1 MVSPELIRRYP
12 FFAGLKHEFLTLLAQ
27 IADETEVAAGDY
39 FFQEHERLDTFY
51 VCMSGEVAI
60 VLPVPA
66 KDVEQKVSGQLTGQL
81 QTSDVVVSMVGAG
94 EVFGWSALIP
104 PHEATAS
111 ARATKLCQVIAFD
124 SQALLTEFEHNC
136 PLALLLTQRAAQ
148 IGRDRLHNQR
158 IEVLAHLAT

>member
-27 IADETEVAAGDY
+27 ISDEVEVATGDY
-39 FFQEHERLDTFY
+39 FFRERERLDTFY
-51 VCMSGEVAI
+51 LCMSGEVEI
-60 VLPVPA
+60 VLPIPA
-66 KDVEQKVSGQLTGQL
+66 QDVEQKVSGQLTGQL
-81 QTSDVVVSMVGAG
+81 QTNDIVVSVVGPG

-111 ARATKLCQVIAFD
+111 ARATGLCQVLAFD
-124 SQALLTEFEHNC
+124 SEALLTEFEHNC

-148 IGRDRLHNQR
+148 VGRDRLHNQR
-158 IEVLAHLAT
+158 IEVLAHLAA